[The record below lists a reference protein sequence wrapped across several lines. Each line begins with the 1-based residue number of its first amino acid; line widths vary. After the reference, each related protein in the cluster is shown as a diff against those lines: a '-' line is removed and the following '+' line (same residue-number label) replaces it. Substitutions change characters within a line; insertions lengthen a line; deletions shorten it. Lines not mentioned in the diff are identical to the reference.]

1 MALFQYV
8 LKDTSGNRKEGEIK
22 AATLDTAIQILTAQD
37 QVIITIKEED
47 TSWDFLGPFLDE
59 INLSYER
66 LKNRIPLTNLV
77 FFTRQLATMFSAG
90 LTIERSIQGL
100 AADEKHPRL
109 KKVLNKVVQNIR
121 QGLNLSA
128 SFQRHPGVFNN
139 LYIAMIKAG
148 EISGNLD
155 EILDHLATYLEN
167 IDDTRRKV
175 RSAMTYPIFM
185 LVFMTTMITAMFI
198 WIIPKFSDVYSQ
210 LGSKLPKA
218 TQTLVS
224 LSEWVSSN
232 IGSVLFFSF
241 IFFVSIWM
249 ISKTRKGGFFI
260 DSLILKL
267 PVFGSLNKQA
277 ILNKFCKTFG
287 ILVGAGVPVLEST
300 LLLSK
305 VVDNRVFEEA
315 TLDASKDIR
324 EGYNISTALRRT
336 EVFPSIM
343 LQLTST
349 GEETGEL
356 GDLLDRAADYYYKQV
371 NALVDRMTTLIE
383 PLLILA
389 VGVVIAIMVV
399 VSYLPVFYLGAALQS
414 GL

>member
-1 MALFQYV
+1 MAVFQYV

-22 AATLDTAIQILTAQD
+22 AATLDTAIQTLTEQD

-90 LTIERSIQGL
+90 LTIERSVQGL

-109 KKVLNKVVQNIR
+109 KKVLNKVVQNVR

-128 SFQRHPGVFNN
+128 SFQLHPGVFNN

-148 EISGNLD
+148 EVSGNLD

-185 LVFMTTMITAMFI
+185 LIFMATMITAMFI
-198 WIIPKFSDVYSQ
+198 WIIPKFSDVYAQ

-232 IGSVLFFSF
+232 FGSILFFSF
-241 IFFVSIWM
+241 IIIVSIWM
-249 ISKTRKGGFFI
+249 IAKTRKGGFFI

-371 NALVDRMTTLIE
+371 NVLVDRMTTLIE

-389 VGVVIAIMVV
+389 VGVVIAIMVIV
-399 VSYLPVFYLGAALQS
+399 TYLPVFYLGAALQS

>member
-1 MALFQYV
+1 MAVFQYV
-8 LKDTSGNRKEGEIK
+8 LKDTSGDRKEGEIK
-22 AATLDTAIQILTAQD
+22 AATLDTAIQTLTAQD

-59 INLSYER
+59 INLSFER

-77 FFTRQLATMFSAG
+77 FFTRQLATMFAAG
-90 LTIERSIQGL
+90 LTIERSVQGL

-109 KKVLNKVVQNIR
+109 KKVLNKVVQNVR

-128 SFQRHPGVFNN
+128 AFQRHPGVFNN

-185 LVFMTTMITAMFI
+185 LVFMATMITAMFI
-198 WIIPKFSDVYSQ
+198 WIIPKFTDVYSQ

-218 TQTLVS
+218 TQTLVA

-232 IGSVLFFSF
+232 FGSILFFSF
-241 IFFVSIWM
+241 IIIVSIWM
-249 ISKTRKGGFFI
+249 IAKTRKGGFFI

-305 VVDNRVFEEA
+305 VVDNRVYEEA

-356 GDLLDRAADYYYKQV
+356 GDLLDRASDYYYKQV
-371 NALVDRMTTLIE
+371 NVLVDRMTTLIE

-389 VGVVIAIMVV
+389 VGVVIAIMVIV
-399 VSYLPVFYLGAALQS
+399 TYLPVFYLGAALQS

>member
-1 MALFQYV
+1 MAVFQYV

-22 AATLDTAIQILTAQD
+22 AGTLDTAIQTLTAQD
-37 QVIITIKEED
+37 QVIITIKEQD

-59 INLSYER
+59 INLSFER

-77 FFTRQLATMFSAG
+77 FFTRQLATMFAAG
-90 LTIERSIQGL
+90 LTIERSVQGL

-109 KKVLNKVVQNIR
+109 KKVLNKVVQNVR

-128 SFQRHPGVFNN
+128 AFQRHPGVFNN

-148 EISGNLD
+148 EVSGNLD

-175 RSAMTYPIFM
+175 SSAMTYPIFM
-185 LVFMTTMITAMFI
+185 LVFMATMITAMFI
-198 WIIPKFSDVYSQ
+198 WIIPTFSEVYAQ

-218 TQTLVS
+218 TQTLVA
-224 LSEWVSSN
+224 LSEWISLN
-232 IGSVLFFSF
+232 IGAIILFSFLFFLG
-241 IFFVSIWM
+241 IWT
-249 ISKTRKGGFFI
+249 ISKTRRGGLFI
-260 DSLILKL
+260 DTLILNL
-267 PVFGSLNKQA
+267 PVFGSLNKQS

-287 ILVGAGVPVLEST
+287 ILIGAGVPVLEST

-305 VVDNRVFEEA
+305 VVDNRVYEEA
-315 TLDASKDIR
+315 ILDASKDIR

-371 NALVDRMTTLIE
+371 NVLVDRMTTLIE

-399 VSYLPVFYLGAALQS
+399 VTYLPVFYLGAALQS

>member
-1 MALFQYV
+1 MAVFQYV

-22 AATLDTAIQILTAQD
+22 AATLDTAIQTLTEQD

-90 LTIERSIQGL
+90 LTIERSVQGL

-109 KKVLNKVVQNIR
+109 KKVLNKVVQNVR

-185 LVFMTTMITAMFI
+185 LIFMATMITAMFI
-198 WIIPKFSDVYSQ
+198 WIIPKFSDVYAQ

-232 IGSVLFFSF
+232 FGSILFFSF
-241 IFFVSIWM
+241 IIIVSIWM
-249 ISKTRKGGFFI
+249 IAKTRKGGFFI

-356 GDLLDRAADYYYKQV
+356 GDLLDRASDYYYKQV
-371 NALVDRMTTLIE
+371 NVLVDRMTTLIE

-399 VSYLPVFYLGAALQS
+399 VTYLPVFHLGAALQS

>member
-1 MALFQYV
+1 MAVFQYV

-22 AATLDTAIQILTAQD
+22 AATLDTAIQTLTAQD

-59 INLSYER
+59 INLSFER

-77 FFTRQLATMFSAG
+77 FFTRQLATMFAAG
-90 LTIERSIQGL
+90 LTIERSVQGL

-109 KKVLNKVVQNIR
+109 KNVLNKVVQNVR

-128 SFQRHPGVFNN
+128 AFQRHPGVFNN

-185 LVFMTTMITAMFI
+185 LIFMATMITAMFI
-198 WIIPKFSDVYSQ
+198 WIIPKFSDVYAQ

-232 IGSVLFFSF
+232 FGSILFFSF
-241 IFFVSIWM
+241 IIIVSIWM

-356 GDLLDRAADYYYKQV
+356 GDLLDRASDYYYKQV
-371 NALVDRMTTLIE
+371 NVLVDRMTTLIE

-399 VSYLPVFYLGAALQS
+399 VTYLPVFHLGAALQS

>member
-1 MALFQYV
+1 MAVFQYV

-22 AATLDTAIQILTAQD
+22 AATLDTAIQTLTEQD

-90 LTIERSIQGL
+90 LTIERSVQGL

-109 KKVLNKVVQNIR
+109 KKVLNKVVQNVR

-218 TQTLVS
+218 TRTLVA

-232 IGSVLFFSF
+232 FGSILFFSF
-241 IFFVSIWM
+241 IFIVSIWM
-249 ISKTRKGGFFI
+249 ISKTRKGGFFV

-267 PVFGSLNKQA
+267 PIFGSLNKQA

-305 VVDNRVFEEA
+305 VVDNRVYEEA

-356 GDLLDRAADYYYKQV
+356 GDLLDRASDYYYKQV
-371 NALVDRMTTLIE
+371 NVLVDRMTTLIE

-399 VSYLPVFYLGAALQS
+399 VTYLPVFHLGAALQS

>member
-1 MALFQYV
+1 MAVFQYV
-8 LKDTSGNRKEGEIK
+8 LKDTSGDRKEGEIK
-22 AATLDTAIQILTAQD
+22 AATLDTAIQTLTAQD
-37 QVIITIKEED
+37 QVIITIKEQD

-59 INLSYER
+59 INLSFER

-77 FFTRQLATMFSAG
+77 FFTRQLATMFAAG
-90 LTIERSIQGL
+90 LTIERSVQGL

-109 KKVLNKVVQNIR
+109 KKVLNKVVQNVR

-128 SFQRHPGVFNN
+128 AFQRHPGVFNN

-148 EISGNLD
+148 EVSGNLD

-175 RSAMTYPIFM
+175 SSAMTYPIFM
-185 LVFMTTMITAMFI
+185 LVFMATMITAMFI
-198 WIIPKFSDVYSQ
+198 WIIPKFTDVYSQ

-218 TQTLVS
+218 TQTLVA

-232 IGSVLFFSF
+232 FGSILFFSF
-241 IFFVSIWM
+241 IFIVSIWM
-249 ISKTRKGGFFI
+249 ISKTRKGGFFV

-305 VVDNRVFEEA
+305 VVDNRVYEEA

-371 NALVDRMTTLIE
+371 NVLVDRMTTLIE

-389 VGVVIAIMVV
+389 VGVVIAIMVIV
-399 VSYLPVFYLGAALQS
+399 TYLPVFYLGAALQS

>member
-22 AATLDTAIQILTAQD
+22 AATLDTAIQTLTAQD

-90 LTIERSIQGL
+90 LTIERSVQGL

-232 IGSVLFFSF
+232 FVSILFFSF
-241 IFFVSIWM
+241 IIIVSIWM
-249 ISKTRKGGFFI
+249 IAKTRKGGFFI

-305 VVDNRVFEEA
+305 VVDNRVYEEA

-371 NALVDRMTTLIE
+371 NVLVDRMTTLIE

-399 VSYLPVFYLGAALQS
+399 VTYLPVFHLGAALQS

>member
-1 MALFQYV
+1 MAVFQYV

-22 AATLDTAIQILTAQD
+22 AGTLDTAIQTLTAQD
-37 QVIITIKEED
+37 QVIITIKEQD

-59 INLSYER
+59 INLSFER

-77 FFTRQLATMFSAG
+77 FFTRQLATMFAAG
-90 LTIERSIQGL
+90 LTIERSVQGL

-109 KKVLNKVVQNIR
+109 KKVLNKVVQNVR

-128 SFQRHPGVFNN
+128 AFQRNPGVFNN

-198 WIIPKFSDVYSQ
+198 WIIPTFSEVYAQ

-218 TQTLVS
+218 TQTLVA
-224 LSEWVSSN
+224 LSEWISLN
-232 IGSVLFFSF
+232 IGAIILFSFLFFLG
-241 IFFVSIWM
+241 IWT
-249 ISKTRKGGFFI
+249 ISKTRRGGLFI
-260 DSLILKL
+260 DTLILNL
-267 PVFGSLNKQA
+267 PVFGSLNKQS

-287 ILVGAGVPVLEST
+287 ILIGAGVPVLEST

-305 VVDNRVFEEA
+305 VVDNRVYEEA
-315 TLDASKDIR
+315 ILDASKDIR

-371 NALVDRMTTLIE
+371 NVLVDRMTTLIE

-399 VSYLPVFYLGAALQS
+399 VTYLPVFYLGAALQS

>member
-1 MALFQYV
+1 MAVFQYV

-22 AATLDTAIQILTAQD
+22 AATLDTAIQTLTEQD

-90 LTIERSIQGL
+90 LTIERSVQGL

-109 KKVLNKVVQNIR
+109 KKVLNKVVQNVR

-128 SFQRHPGVFNN
+128 SFQLHPGVFNN

-148 EISGNLD
+148 EVSGNLD

-185 LVFMTTMITAMFI
+185 LIFMATMITAMFI
-198 WIIPKFSDVYSQ
+198 WIIPKFSDVYAQ

-232 IGSVLFFSF
+232 FGSILFFSF
-241 IFFVSIWM
+241 IIIVSIWM
-249 ISKTRKGGFFI
+249 IAKTRKGGFFI

-356 GDLLDRAADYYYKQV
+356 GDLLDRASDYYYKQV
-371 NALVDRMTTLIE
+371 NVLVDRMTTLIE

-399 VSYLPVFYLGAALQS
+399 VTYLPVFHLGAALQS

>member
-1 MALFQYV
+1 MAVFQYV

-22 AATLDTAIQILTAQD
+22 AGTLDTAIQTLTAQD
-37 QVIITIKEED
+37 QVIITIKEQD

-59 INLSYER
+59 INLSFER

-77 FFTRQLATMFSAG
+77 FFTRQLATMFAAG
-90 LTIERSIQGL
+90 LTIERSVQGL

-109 KKVLNKVVQNIR
+109 KKVLNKVVQNVR

-128 SFQRHPGVFNN
+128 AFQRHPGVFNN

-148 EISGNLD
+148 EVSGNLD

-175 RSAMTYPIFM
+175 RSGMTYPIFM
-185 LVFMTTMITAMFI
+185 LVFMATMITAMFI
-198 WIIPKFSDVYSQ
+198 WIIPTFSEVYAQ

-218 TQTLVS
+218 TQTLVA
-224 LSEWVSSN
+224 LSEWISLN
-232 IGSVLFFSF
+232 IGAIILFSFLFFLG
-241 IFFVSIWM
+241 IWT
-249 ISKTRKGGFFI
+249 ISKTRRGGLFI
-260 DSLILKL
+260 DTLILNL
-267 PVFGSLNKQA
+267 PVFGSLNKQS

-287 ILVGAGVPVLEST
+287 ILIGAGVPVLEST

-305 VVDNRVFEEA
+305 VVDNRVYEEA
-315 TLDASKDIR
+315 ILDASKDIR

-371 NALVDRMTTLIE
+371 NVLVDRMTTLIE

-399 VSYLPVFYLGAALQS
+399 VTYLPVFYLGAALQS

>member
-1 MALFQYV
+1 MAVFQYV

-22 AATLDTAIQILTAQD
+22 AGTLDTAIQTLTAQD
-37 QVIITIKEED
+37 QVIITIKEQD

-59 INLSYER
+59 INLSFER

-77 FFTRQLATMFSAG
+77 FFTRQLATMFAAG
-90 LTIERSIQGL
+90 LTIERSVQGL

-109 KKVLNKVVQNIR
+109 KKVLNKVVQNVR

-128 SFQRHPGVFNN
+128 AFQRHPGVFNN

-185 LVFMTTMITAMFI
+185 LVFMATMITAMFI
-198 WIIPKFSDVYSQ
+198 WIIPKFTDVYSQ

-218 TQTLVS
+218 TQTLVA

-232 IGSVLFFSF
+232 FGSILFFSF
-241 IFFVSIWM
+241 IFIVSIWM
-249 ISKTRKGGFFI
+249 ISKTRKGGFFV

-305 VVDNRVFEEA
+305 VVDNRVYEEA

-371 NALVDRMTTLIE
+371 NVLVDRMTTLIE

-399 VSYLPVFYLGAALQS
+399 VTYLPVFYLGAALQS

>member
-1 MALFQYV
+1 MAVFQYV

-22 AATLDTAIQILTAQD
+22 AGTLDTAIQTLTAQD
-37 QVIITIKEED
+37 QVIITIKEQD

-59 INLSYER
+59 INLSFER

-77 FFTRQLATMFSAG
+77 FFTRQLATMFAAG
-90 LTIERSIQGL
+90 LTIERSAQGL

-109 KKVLNKVVQNIR
+109 KKVLNKVVQNVR

-128 SFQRHPGVFNN
+128 AFQRHPGVFNN

-148 EISGNLD
+148 EVSGNLD

-198 WIIPKFSDVYSQ
+198 WIIPTFSEVYAQ

-218 TQTLVS
+218 TQTLVA
-224 LSEWVSSN
+224 LSEWISLN
-232 IGSVLFFSF
+232 IGAIILFSFLFFLG
-241 IFFVSIWM
+241 IWT
-249 ISKTRKGGFFI
+249 ISKTRRGGLFI
-260 DSLILKL
+260 DTLILNL
-267 PVFGSLNKQA
+267 PVFGSLNKQS

-287 ILVGAGVPVLEST
+287 ILIGAGVPVLEST

-305 VVDNRVFEEA
+305 VVDNRVYEEA
-315 TLDASKDIR
+315 ILDASKDIR

-371 NALVDRMTTLIE
+371 NVLVDRMTTLIE

-399 VSYLPVFYLGAALQS
+399 VTYLPVFYLGAALQS

>member
-1 MALFQYV
+1 MAVFQYV
-8 LKDTSGNRKEGEIK
+8 LKDTSGDRKEGEIK
-22 AATLDTAIQILTAQD
+22 AATLDTAIQTLTAQD
-37 QVIITIKEED
+37 QVIITIKEQD

-59 INLSYER
+59 INLSFER

-77 FFTRQLATMFSAG
+77 FFTRQLATMFAAG
-90 LTIERSIQGL
+90 LTIERSVQGL

-109 KKVLNKVVQNIR
+109 KKVLNKVVQNVR

-128 SFQRHPGVFNN
+128 AFQRHPGVFNN

-148 EISGNLD
+148 EVSGNLD

-185 LVFMTTMITAMFI
+185 LVFMATMITAMFI
-198 WIIPKFSDVYSQ
+198 WIIPKFSEVYAQ

-218 TQTLVS
+218 TQTLVA
-224 LSEWVSSN
+224 LSEWISLN
-232 IGSVLFFSF
+232 IGAIILFSFLFFLG
-241 IFFVSIWM
+241 IWM
-249 ISKTRKGGFFI
+249 ISKTRRGGLFI
-260 DSLILKL
+260 DTLILNL
-267 PVFGSLNKQA
+267 PVFGSLNKQS

-287 ILVGAGVPVLEST
+287 ILIGAGVPVLEST

-305 VVDNRVFEEA
+305 VVDNRVYEEA

-371 NALVDRMTTLIE
+371 NVLVDRMTTLIE

-399 VSYLPVFYLGAALQS
+399 VTYLPVFHLGAALQS

>member
-1 MALFQYV
+1 
-8 LKDTSGNRKEGEIK
+8 
-22 AATLDTAIQILTAQD
+22 
-37 QVIITIKEED
+37 
-47 TSWDFLGPFLDE
+47 
-59 INLSYER
+59 
-66 LKNRIPLTNLV
+66 
-77 FFTRQLATMFSAG
+77 
-90 LTIERSIQGL
+90 
-100 AADEKHPRL
+100 
-109 KKVLNKVVQNIR
+109 
-121 QGLNLSA
+121 
-128 SFQRHPGVFNN
+128 VFNN

-185 LVFMTTMITAMFI
+185 LVFMATMITAMFI
-198 WIIPKFSDVYSQ
+198 WIIPKFSEVYAQ

-218 TQTLVS
+218 TRTLVA
-224 LSEWVSSN
+224 LSEWISSN
-232 IGSVLFFSF
+232 FGSILFFSF
-241 IFFVSIWM
+241 IFIVSIWM
-249 ISKTRKGGFFI
+249 IAKTRKGGFFI
-260 DSLILKL
+260 DSLILNL

-305 VVDNRVFEEA
+305 VVDNRVYEEA

-371 NALVDRMTTLIE
+371 NVLVDRMTTLIE

-399 VSYLPVFYLGAALQS
+399 VTYLPVFHLGAALQS

>member
-1 MALFQYV
+1 MAVFQYV

-22 AATLDTAIQILTAQD
+22 AATLDTAIQTLTEQD

-90 LTIERSIQGL
+90 LTIERSVQGL

-109 KKVLNKVVQNIR
+109 KKVLNKVVQNVR

-128 SFQRHPGVFNN
+128 SFQLHPGVFNN

-185 LVFMTTMITAMFI
+185 LVFMATMITAMFI
-198 WIIPKFSDVYSQ
+198 WIIPKFTDVYSQ

-218 TQTLVS
+218 TQTLVA

-232 IGSVLFFSF
+232 FGSILFFSF
-241 IFFVSIWM
+241 IFIVSIWM
-249 ISKTRKGGFFI
+249 ISKTRKGGFFV

-305 VVDNRVFEEA
+305 VVDNRVYEEA

-371 NALVDRMTTLIE
+371 NVLVDRMTTLIE

-399 VSYLPVFYLGAALQS
+399 VTYLPVFHLGAALQS

>member
-1 MALFQYV
+1 MAVFQYV
-8 LKDTSGNRKEGEIK
+8 LKDTSGDRKEGEIK
-22 AATLDTAIQILTAQD
+22 AATLDTAIQTLTAQD
-37 QVIITIKEED
+37 QVIITIKEQD

-59 INLSYER
+59 INLSFER

-77 FFTRQLATMFSAG
+77 FFTRQLATMFAAG
-90 LTIERSIQGL
+90 LTIERSVQGL

-109 KKVLNKVVQNIR
+109 KKVLNKVVQNVR

-128 SFQRHPGVFNN
+128 AFQRHPGVFNN

-185 LVFMTTMITAMFI
+185 LIFMATMITAMFI
-198 WIIPKFSDVYSQ
+198 WIIPKFSDVYAQ

-232 IGSVLFFSF
+232 FGSILFFSF
-241 IFFVSIWM
+241 IIIVSIWM
-249 ISKTRKGGFFI
+249 IAKTRKGGFFI

-356 GDLLDRAADYYYKQV
+356 GDLLDRASDYYYKQV
-371 NALVDRMTTLIE
+371 NVLVDRMTTLIE

-399 VSYLPVFYLGAALQS
+399 VTYLPVFYLGAALQS

>member
-1 MALFQYV
+1 MAVFQYV
-8 LKDTSGNRKEGEIK
+8 LKDTSGDRKEGEIK
-22 AATLDTAIQILTAQD
+22 AATLDTAIQTLTAQD
-37 QVIITIKEED
+37 QVIITIKEQD

-59 INLSYER
+59 INLSFER

-77 FFTRQLATMFSAG
+77 FFTRQLATMFAAG
-90 LTIERSIQGL
+90 LTIERSVQGL

-109 KKVLNKVVQNIR
+109 KKVLNKVVQNVR

-128 SFQRHPGVFNN
+128 AFQRHPGVFNN

-148 EISGNLD
+148 EVSGNLD

-185 LVFMTTMITAMFI
+185 LVFMATMITAMFI
-198 WIIPKFSDVYSQ
+198 WIIPKFSEVYAQ

-218 TQTLVS
+218 TQTLVA
-224 LSEWVSSN
+224 LSEWISLN
-232 IGSVLFFSF
+232 IGAIILFSFLFFLG
-241 IFFVSIWM
+241 IWT
-249 ISKTRKGGFFI
+249 ISKTRRGGLFI
-260 DSLILKL
+260 DTLILNL

-305 VVDNRVFEEA
+305 VVDNRVYEEA

-371 NALVDRMTTLIE
+371 NVLVDRMTTLIE

-389 VGVVIAIMVV
+389 VGVVIAIMVIV
-399 VSYLPVFYLGAALQS
+399 TYLPVFYLGAALQS

>member
-1 MALFQYV
+1 
-8 LKDTSGNRKEGEIK
+8 
-22 AATLDTAIQILTAQD
+22 
-37 QVIITIKEED
+37 
-47 TSWDFLGPFLDE
+47 
-59 INLSYER
+59 
-66 LKNRIPLTNLV
+66 
-77 FFTRQLATMFSAG
+77 
-90 LTIERSIQGL
+90 
-100 AADEKHPRL
+100 
-109 KKVLNKVVQNIR
+109 
-121 QGLNLSA
+121 
-128 SFQRHPGVFNN
+128 
-139 LYIAMIKAG
+139 
-148 EISGNLD
+148 
-155 EILDHLATYLEN
+155 
-167 IDDTRRKV
+167 
-175 RSAMTYPIFM
+175 
-185 LVFMTTMITAMFI
+185 
-198 WIIPKFSDVYSQ
+198 

-305 VVDNRVFEEA
+305 VVDNRVYEEA

-399 VSYLPVFYLGAALQS
+399 VTYLPVFYLGAALQS

>member
-1 MALFQYV
+1 MAVFQYV
-8 LKDTSGNRKEGEIK
+8 LKDTSGDRKEGEIK
-22 AATLDTAIQILTAQD
+22 AATLDTAIQTLTAQD
-37 QVIITIKEED
+37 QVIITIKEQD

-59 INLSYER
+59 INLSFER

-77 FFTRQLATMFSAG
+77 FFTRQLATMFAAG
-90 LTIERSIQGL
+90 LTIERSVQGL

-109 KKVLNKVVQNIR
+109 KKVLNKVVQNVR

-128 SFQRHPGVFNN
+128 AFQRHPGVFNN

-185 LVFMTTMITAMFI
+185 LVFMATMITAMFI
-198 WIIPKFSDVYSQ
+198 WIIPKFSEVYAQ

-218 TQTLVS
+218 TRTLVA
-224 LSEWVSSN
+224 LSEWISSN
-232 IGSVLFFSF
+232 FGSILFFSF
-241 IFFVSIWM
+241 IFIVSIWM
-249 ISKTRKGGFFI
+249 IAKTRKGGFFI
-260 DSLILKL
+260 DSLILNL

-305 VVDNRVFEEA
+305 VVDNRVYEEA

-371 NALVDRMTTLIE
+371 NVLVDRMTTLIE

-399 VSYLPVFYLGAALQS
+399 VTYLPVFHLGAALQS

>member
-1 MALFQYV
+1 MAVFQYV

-22 AATLDTAIQILTAQD
+22 AGTLDTAIQTLTAQD

-59 INLSYER
+59 IDLSFER

-77 FFTRQLATMFSAG
+77 FFTRQLATMFAAG
-90 LTIERSIQGL
+90 LTIERSVQGL

-109 KKVLNKVVQNIR
+109 KKVLNKVVQNVR

-128 SFQRHPGVFNN
+128 AFQRHPGVFNN

-148 EISGNLD
+148 EVSGNLD

-185 LVFMTTMITAMFI
+185 LVFMATMITAMFI
-198 WIIPKFSDVYSQ
+198 WIIPKFTDVYSQ

-218 TQTLVS
+218 TQTLVA

-232 IGSVLFFSF
+232 FGSILFFSF
-241 IFFVSIWM
+241 IFIVSIWM
-249 ISKTRKGGFFI
+249 ISKTRKGGFFV

-305 VVDNRVFEEA
+305 VVDNRVYEEA

-371 NALVDRMTTLIE
+371 NVLVDRMTTLIE

-389 VGVVIAIMVV
+389 VGVVIAIMVIV
-399 VSYLPVFYLGAALQS
+399 TYLPVFYLGAALQS

>member
-1 MALFQYV
+1 MAVFQYV
-8 LKDTSGNRKEGEIK
+8 LKDTSGDRKEGEIK
-22 AATLDTAIQILTAQD
+22 AATLDTAIQTLTAQD

-59 INLSYER
+59 INLSFER

-77 FFTRQLATMFSAG
+77 FFTRQLATMFAAG
-90 LTIERSIQGL
+90 LTIERSVQGL

-109 KKVLNKVVQNIR
+109 KKVLNKVVQNVR

-128 SFQRHPGVFNN
+128 AFQRHPGVFNN

-148 EISGNLD
+148 EVSGNLD

-185 LVFMTTMITAMFI
+185 LVFMATMITAMFI
-198 WIIPKFSDVYSQ
+198 WIIPKFTDVYSQ

-218 TQTLVS
+218 TQTLVA

-232 IGSVLFFSF
+232 FGSILFFSF
-241 IFFVSIWM
+241 IFIVSIWM
-249 ISKTRKGGFFI
+249 ISKTRKGGFFV

-305 VVDNRVFEEA
+305 VVDNRVYEEA

-371 NALVDRMTTLIE
+371 NVLVDRMTTLIE

-389 VGVVIAIMVV
+389 VGVVIAIMVIV
-399 VSYLPVFYLGAALQS
+399 TYLPVFYLGAALQS

>member
-1 MALFQYV
+1 MAVFQYV

-22 AATLDTAIQILTAQD
+22 AGTLDTAIQTLTAQD
-37 QVIITIKEED
+37 QVIITIKEQD

-59 INLSYER
+59 INLSFER

-77 FFTRQLATMFSAG
+77 FFTRQLATMFAAG
-90 LTIERSIQGL
+90 LTIERSVQGL

-109 KKVLNKVVQNIR
+109 KKVLNKVVQNVR

-128 SFQRHPGVFNN
+128 AFQRNPGVFNN

-185 LVFMTTMITAMFI
+185 LVFMATMITAMFI
-198 WIIPKFSDVYSQ
+198 WIIPTFSEVYAQ

-218 TQTLVS
+218 TQTLVA
-224 LSEWVSSN
+224 LSEWISLN
-232 IGSVLFFSF
+232 IGAIILFSFLFFLG
-241 IFFVSIWM
+241 IWT
-249 ISKTRKGGFFI
+249 ISKTRRGGLFI
-260 DSLILKL
+260 DTLILNL
-267 PVFGSLNKQA
+267 PVFGSLNKQS

-287 ILVGAGVPVLEST
+287 ILIGAGVPVLEST

-305 VVDNRVFEEA
+305 VVDNRVYEEA
-315 TLDASKDIR
+315 ILDASKDIR

-371 NALVDRMTTLIE
+371 NVLVDRMTTLIE

-399 VSYLPVFYLGAALQS
+399 VTYLPVFYLGAALQS

>member
-1 MALFQYV
+1 MAVFQYV
-8 LKDTSGNRKEGEIK
+8 LKDTSGDRKEGEIK
-22 AATLDTAIQILTAQD
+22 AATLDTAIQTLTAQD
-37 QVIITIKEED
+37 QVIITIKEQD

-59 INLSYER
+59 INLSFER

-77 FFTRQLATMFSAG
+77 FFTRQLATMFAAG
-90 LTIERSIQGL
+90 LTIERSVQGL

-109 KKVLNKVVQNIR
+109 KKVLNKVVQNVR

-128 SFQRHPGVFNN
+128 AFQRHPGVFNN

-148 EISGNLD
+148 EVSGNLD

-185 LVFMTTMITAMFI
+185 LVFMATMITAMFI
-198 WIIPKFSDVYSQ
+198 WIIPKFTDVYSQ

-218 TQTLVS
+218 TQTLVA

-232 IGSVLFFSF
+232 FGSILFFSF
-241 IFFVSIWM
+241 IFIVSIWM
-249 ISKTRKGGFFI
+249 ISKTRKGGFFV

-305 VVDNRVFEEA
+305 VVDNRVYEEA

-324 EGYNISTALRRT
+324 EGYNSSTALRRT

-371 NALVDRMTTLIE
+371 NVLVDRMTTLIE

-399 VSYLPVFYLGAALQS
+399 VTYLPVFYLGAALQS

>member
-1 MALFQYV
+1 MAVFQYV

-22 AATLDTAIQILTAQD
+22 AGTLDTAIQTLTAQD

-77 FFTRQLATMFSAG
+77 FFTRQLATMFAAG
-90 LTIERSIQGL
+90 LTIERSVQGL

-109 KKVLNKVVQNIR
+109 KKVLNKVVQNVR

-128 SFQRHPGVFNN
+128 AFQRNPGVFNN

-185 LVFMTTMITAMFI
+185 LIFMATMITAMFI
-198 WIIPKFSDVYSQ
+198 WIIPTFSEVYAQ

-218 TQTLVS
+218 TQTLVA
-224 LSEWVSSN
+224 LSEWISLN
-232 IGSVLFFSF
+232 IGAIILFSFLFFLG
-241 IFFVSIWM
+241 IWT
-249 ISKTRKGGFFI
+249 ISKTRRGGLFI
-260 DSLILKL
+260 DTLILNL
-267 PVFGSLNKQA
+267 PVFGSLNKQS

-287 ILVGAGVPVLEST
+287 ILIGAGVPVLEST

-305 VVDNRVFEEA
+305 VVDNRVYEEA
-315 TLDASKDIR
+315 ILDASKDIR

-371 NALVDRMTTLIE
+371 NVLVDRMTTLIE

-399 VSYLPVFYLGAALQS
+399 VTYLPVFYLGAALQS

>member
-22 AATLDTAIQILTAQD
+22 AATLDTAIQTLTAQD

-90 LTIERSIQGL
+90 LTIERSVQGL

-185 LVFMTTMITAMFI
+185 LIFMATMITAMFI

-232 IGSVLFFSF
+232 FVSILFFSF
-241 IFFVSIWM
+241 IIIVSIWM
-249 ISKTRKGGFFI
+249 IAKTRKGGFFI

-305 VVDNRVFEEA
+305 VVDNRVYEEA

-371 NALVDRMTTLIE
+371 NVLVDRMTTLIE

-399 VSYLPVFYLGAALQS
+399 VTYLPVFHLGAALQS

>member
-1 MALFQYV
+1 MAVFQYV
-8 LKDTSGNRKEGEIK
+8 LKDTSGNRKEGAIK
-22 AATLDTAIQILTAQD
+22 AATLDTAIQTLTAQD

-59 INLSYER
+59 INLSFER

-77 FFTRQLATMFSAG
+77 FFTRQLATMFAAG
-90 LTIERSIQGL
+90 LTIERSVQGL

-109 KKVLNKVVQNIR
+109 KKVLNKVVQNVR

-128 SFQRHPGVFNN
+128 AFQRHPGVFNN

-185 LVFMTTMITAMFI
+185 LVFMATMITAMFI
-198 WIIPKFSDVYSQ
+198 WIIPKFSEVYAQ

-218 TQTLVS
+218 TRTLVA
-224 LSEWVSSN
+224 LSEWISSN
-232 IGSVLFFSF
+232 FGSILFFSF
-241 IFFVSIWM
+241 IFIVSIWM
-249 ISKTRKGGFFI
+249 IAKTRKGGFFI
-260 DSLILKL
+260 DSLILNL

-305 VVDNRVFEEA
+305 VVDNRVYEEA

-371 NALVDRMTTLIE
+371 NVLVDRMTTLIE

-399 VSYLPVFYLGAALQS
+399 VTYLPVFHLGAALQS

>member
-1 MALFQYV
+1 MAVFQYV
-8 LKDTSGNRKEGEIK
+8 LKDTSGDRKEGEIK
-22 AATLDTAIQILTAQD
+22 AATLDTAIQTLTAQD
-37 QVIITIKEED
+37 QVIITIKEQD

-59 INLSYER
+59 INLSFER

-77 FFTRQLATMFSAG
+77 FFTRQLATMFAAG
-90 LTIERSIQGL
+90 LTIERSVQGL

-109 KKVLNKVVQNIR
+109 KKVLNKVVQNVR

-128 SFQRHPGVFNN
+128 AFQRHPGVFNN

-148 EISGNLD
+148 EVSGNLD

-185 LVFMTTMITAMFI
+185 LVFMATMITAMFI
-198 WIIPKFSDVYSQ
+198 WIIPKFTDVYSQ

-218 TQTLVS
+218 TQTLVA

-232 IGSVLFFSF
+232 FGSILFFSF
-241 IFFVSIWM
+241 IFIVSIWM
-249 ISKTRKGGFFI
+249 ISKTRKGGFFV

-305 VVDNRVFEEA
+305 VVDNRVYEEA

-371 NALVDRMTTLIE
+371 NVLVDRMTTLIE

-389 VGVVIAIMVV
+389 VGVVIAIMVIV
-399 VSYLPVFYLGAALQS
+399 TYLPVFYLGAALQS

>member
-1 MALFQYV
+1 METKL
-8 LKDTSGNRKEGEIK
+8 LLTHSLRETSVWVAFGSLLPNWEY
-22 AATLDTAIQILTAQD
+22 
-37 QVIITIKEED
+37 
-47 TSWDFLGPFLDE
+47 TS
-59 INLSYER
+59 
-66 LKNRIPLTNLV
+66 
-77 FFTRQLATMFSAG
+77 
-90 LTIERSIQGL
+90 
-100 AADEKHPRL
+100 
-109 KKVLNKVVQNIR
+109 
-121 QGLNLSA
+121 
-128 SFQRHPGVFNN
+128 
-139 LYIAMIKAG
+139 
-148 EISGNLD
+148 
-155 EILDHLATYLEN
+155 DHLATYLEN

-232 IGSVLFFSF
+232 FVSILFFSF
-241 IFFVSIWM
+241 IIIVSIWM

-305 VVDNRVFEEA
+305 VVDNRVYEEA

-371 NALVDRMTTLIE
+371 NVLVDRMTTLIE

-399 VSYLPVFYLGAALQS
+399 VTYLPVFHLGAALQS

>member
-1 MALFQYV
+1 MAVFQYV

-22 AATLDTAIQILTAQD
+22 AATLDTAIQTLTEQD

-90 LTIERSIQGL
+90 LTIERSVQGL

-109 KKVLNKVVQNIR
+109 KKVLNTVVQNVR

-185 LVFMTTMITAMFI
+185 LIFMATMITAMFI
-198 WIIPKFSDVYSQ
+198 WIIPKFSDVYAQ

-232 IGSVLFFSF
+232 FGSILFFSF
-241 IFFVSIWM
+241 IIIVSIWM
-249 ISKTRKGGFFI
+249 IAKTRKGGFFI

-356 GDLLDRAADYYYKQV
+356 GDLLDRASDYYYKQV
-371 NALVDRMTTLIE
+371 NVLVDRMTTLIE

-399 VSYLPVFYLGAALQS
+399 VTYLPVFHLGAALQS

>member
-1 MALFQYV
+1 MAVFQYV
-8 LKDTSGNRKEGEIK
+8 LKDSSGKRNEGEIN
-22 AATLDTAIQILTAQD
+22 AATLDTAIQKLTAQD
-37 QVIITIKEED
+37 QVIITIKEQD

-59 INLSYER
+59 INLSFER

-90 LTIERSIQGL
+90 LTLERSIQGL

-109 KKVLNKVVQNIR
+109 KKVLNKVVVNIR

-128 SFQRHPGVFNN
+128 AFKHHPGVFNN

-148 EISGNLD
+148 EVSGNLD
-155 EILDHLATYLEN
+155 EILDNLATYLEN

-185 LVFMTTMITAMFI
+185 LIFMTTMITAMFI
-198 WIIPKFSDVYSQ
+198 WIIPKFSEVYAQ
-210 LGSKLPKA
+210 LGSKLPQA
-218 TQTLVS
+218 TQTLVA
-224 LSEWVSSN
+224 LSEWISLN
-232 IGSVLFFSF
+232 LGTIILFSF
-241 IFFVSIWM
+241 LIFLGIWM
-249 ISKTRKGGFFI
+249 ISKTSRGGLFI
-260 DSLILKL
+260 DMLILKF
-267 PVFGSLNKQA
+267 PVFGSLKKQA

-287 ILVGAGVPVLEST
+287 ILIGAGVPVLEST

-305 VVDNRVFEEA
+305 VVDNRVYEEA
-315 TLDASKDIR
+315 ILDASKDIR

-356 GDLLDRAADYYYKQV
+356 GDLLDRAANYYYKQV
-371 NALVDRMTTLIE
+371 NVLVDRMTTLIE

-399 VSYLPVFYLGAALQS
+399 VTYLPVFYLGAALQS

>member
-22 AATLDTAIQILTAQD
+22 AATLDTAIQTLTAQD

-90 LTIERSIQGL
+90 LTIERSVQGL

-185 LVFMTTMITAMFI
+185 LVFMATMITAMFI

-232 IGSVLFFSF
+232 FVSILFFSF
-241 IFFVSIWM
+241 IIIVSIWM
-249 ISKTRKGGFFI
+249 IAKTRKGGFFI

-267 PVFGSLNKQA
+267 PVVGSLNKQA

-305 VVDNRVFEEA
+305 VVDNRVYEEA

-371 NALVDRMTTLIE
+371 NVLVDRMTTLIE

-399 VSYLPVFYLGAALQS
+399 VTYLPVFHLGAALQS

>member
-1 MALFQYV
+1 MAVFQYV

-22 AATLDTAIQILTAQD
+22 AATLDTAIQTLTEQD

-90 LTIERSIQGL
+90 LTIERSVQGL
-100 AADEKHPRL
+100 AADERHPRL
-109 KKVLNKVVQNIR
+109 KKVLNKVVQNVR

-128 SFQRHPGVFNN
+128 SFQLHPGVFNN

-185 LVFMTTMITAMFI
+185 LIFMATMITAMFI
-198 WIIPKFSDVYSQ
+198 WIIPKFSDVYAQ

-232 IGSVLFFSF
+232 FGSILFFSF
-241 IFFVSIWM
+241 IIIVSIWM
-249 ISKTRKGGFFI
+249 IAKTRKGGFFI

-356 GDLLDRAADYYYKQV
+356 GDLLDRASDYYYKQV
-371 NALVDRMTTLIE
+371 NVLVDRMTTLIE

-399 VSYLPVFYLGAALQS
+399 VTYLPVFHLGAALQS